1 MRVID
6 CECGAVVQAANDR
19 ELARNLREHTA
30 DQHPDSALSEEEA
43 ERRVAERAYTAYDA

>member
-6 CECGAVVQAANDR
+6 CECGAVIQAANDR

-30 DQHPDSALSEEEA
+30 EQHPDSPVSEEEA
-43 ERRVAERAYTAYDA
+43 ERAVAERAYTAFDA